1 MPCGPRPDLV
11 GHRRGQRTERAAGRA
26 LGVRLA
32 GLKDAG
38 RVVEARR
45 AAARRC
51 EARAIEEVVALR
63 PEFEVLAFHH
73 HELLGH
79 GEIELADART
89 AQGIAAQVAERAG
102 LRNRESRRID
112 IKRAV
117 AHVVGV
123 DSWNYVGSAYV
134 AAVAA
139 AGDVDHR
146 SRHDHAVGNY
156 RGRTDRARRVV
167 AVDDVRPDDF
177 DYGIRVLDELSDR
190 IRLGSGEIIRG
201 I

>member
-1 MPCGPRPDLV
+1 MRRRYSPKKEMAAEFAFWLAQKLNRSANWNCRLVPDPTWLDTVEVSAPNVRP
-11 GHRRGQRTERAAGRA
+11 
-26 LGVRLA
+26 A

-45 AAARRC
+45 SAARRC
-51 EARAIEEVVALR
+51 EDRAIEEVVALR

-79 GEIELADART
+79 GEVELADART

-146 SRHDHAVGNY
+146 TRHDHAVGN
-156 RGRTDRARRVV
+156 
-167 AVDDVRPDDF
+167 
-177 DYGIRVLDELSDR
+177 
-190 IRLGSGEIIRG
+190 
-201 I
+201 